1 MSFDAFAG
9 ARFDPSGMPSSIA
22 LAIGAGVH
30 NWRVDHAPPP
40 AGVLWDNVGTSP
52 LVSLFFYLCIGNK
65 IDDVFCFTVS
75 VRAVMGGERFAV
87 LGVGVRL

>member
-40 AGVLWDNVGTSP
+40 AGVLWDNVGTSA
-52 LVSLFFYLCIGNK
+52 LVSLFFLIASA
-65 IDDVFCFTVS
+65 IILTSCFVYS
-75 VRAVMGGERFAV
+75 LDSRGYGR
-87 LGVGVRL
+87 

>member
-52 LVSLFFYLCIGNK
+52 LVSLFFNLCIG
-65 IDDVFCFTVS
+65 DYRLTMCFVYS
-75 VRAVMGGERFAV
+75 LDSRGYGR
-87 LGVGVRL
+87 

>member
-52 LVSLFFYLCIGNK
+52 LVSFFFIFLSAIRLTS
-65 IDDVFCFTVS
+65 CFVYS
-75 VRAVMGGERFAV
+75 LDSRGYGR
-87 LGVGVRL
+87 

>member
-1 MSFDAFAG
+1 LSFDAFAG

-52 LVSLFFYLCIGNK
+52 LVSFFLIFLSA
-65 IDDVFCFTVS
+65 IRLTSCFVYS
-75 VRAVMGGERFAV
+75 LDSRGYGR
-87 LGVGVRL
+87 

>member
-52 LVSLFFYLCIGNK
+52 LVSLFLIFEWAIRLTM
-65 IDDVFCFTVS
+65 CFVYS
-75 VRAVMGGERFAV
+75 
-87 LGVGVRL
+87 LGSRGYGR

>member
-1 MSFDAFAG
+1 LSFDAFAG

-22 LAIGAGVH
+22 LAMGAGVH

-52 LVSLFFYLCIGNK
+52 LVSFFLIFLSA
-65 IDDVFCFTVS
+65 IRLTSCFVYS
-75 VRAVMGGERFAV
+75 LDSRGYGR
-87 LGVGVRL
+87 

>member
-52 LVSLFFYLCIGNK
+52 LVSFFLIFLSA
-65 IDDVFCFTVS
+65 IRLTSCFVYS
-75 VRAVMGGERFAV
+75 LDSRGYGR
-87 LGVGVRL
+87 

>member
-52 LVSLFFYLCIGNK
+52 LVSFFFFLAITSRMTM
-65 IDDVFCFTVS
+65 CFVYS
-75 VRAVMGGERFAV
+75 LDSRGCGR
-87 LGVGVRL
+87 